1 MALHFS
7 PHHPPHVMSIEEFR
21 KVMVK
26 YLSALLLV
34 DEHDTSEV
42 SDILEA
48 WSGIRKDSFHKMLE
62 IELEPFRE
70 SFTFAH
76 LLRPGACNECEVCNL
91 RSCINPEMRRFA
103 PEAVG
108 INLMKV
114 MENTG
119 LMLEFCKPEKTVC
132 VGILLLE

>member
-1 MALHFS
+1 
-7 PHHPPHVMSIEEFR
+7 MSIEEFR
-21 KVMVK
+21 KVMVE
-26 YLSALLLV
+26 YSSALLLV

-48 WSGIRKDSFHKMLE
+48 GSGIRKDSFHKMLE
-62 IELEPFRE
+62 IELEAFRE
-70 SFTFAH
+70 GFTFAH

-91 RSCINPEMRRFA
+91 QSCINPEMRRFA

-114 MENTG
+114 MENSG
-119 LMLEFCKPEKTVC
+119 LALEFCKPERTVC
-132 VGILLLE
+132 IGILLLESKLRCGVFD

>member
-21 KVMVK
+21 KVMVE
-26 YLSALLLV
+26 YSSALLLV

-42 SDILEA
+42 SDILET
-48 WSGIRKDSFHKMLE
+48 WSEIRNDSFHKMLE

-70 SFTFAH
+70 GFTFAH
-76 LLRPGACNECEVCNL
+76 LLRLGACKECEVCNL
-91 RSCINPEMRRFA
+91 QSCINPEMRRFA

-114 MENTG
+114 MENSG
-119 LMLEFCKPEKTVC
+119 LALKFCKPERTVC
-132 VGILLLE
+132 I